1 MLLFFFL
8 MFYLEMNLILRHFFK
23 IIKRDS
29 GHIYF
34 TESLVNNLR
43 IIKGI
48 FNFSCA
54 ENEWILFAVGY

>member
-1 MLLFFFL
+1 
-8 MFYLEMNLILRHFFK
+8 MNLILRHFFK